1 MASWQSYF
9 FGDIVDLYQGLAINS
24 KTKYLV
30 SETKTKT
37 PLLRIKDLL
46 ENSEEIYIDSKN
58 APQKSLVNR
67 NDLVFT
73 RTGQVG
79 YVFMGRYG
87 VLHNNCFRIVPRNND
102 LVLNEFLFY
111 HFKVPGMREFLTS
124 ISAGSVQPDM
134 NHKIFKTLKI
144 QLPPLQEQRA
154 IAEVL
159 SSLDDKIELLQKQ
172 NETLEALAQS
182 LFRQWYIEEA
192 DDTWEEVELID
203 VFDFKEG
210 PGIRNWQYV
219 EEGFPFINIR
229 LIKNKEIDKSTAN
242 CVSNEEANGKYNH
255 FKLEVDDFV
264 MSTSGTLG
272 KNAIVRDYHL
282 PLLLN
287 TSVIRFRPKES
298 YLKCFMY
305 QYLQSREFTEYLLS
319 AASGSVQLNFG
330 PMHLKAVS
338 LRLPSSERLESFELN
353 CNPFYE
359 KINHNYKSIQTLSQ
373 TRDTLLPKLMS
384 GEVRVKLD

>member
-111 HFKVPGMREFLTS
+111 HFKVPGMKEFLTS

-159 SSLDDKIELLQKQ
+159 SSLDNKIELLQKQ
-172 NETLEALAQS
+172 NETLEALAQT
-182 LFRQWYIEEA
+182 LFRQWFIEEA
-192 DDTWEEVELID
+192 DDSWEEAELKTLGSI
-203 VFDFKEG
+203 VCGKTPSKKMKEYFG
-210 PGIRNWQYV
+210 GDIPFVKIPDMHNLTYVLDSSEHLSTQGSDSQINKLIPPDSVLVSCIATVGVVSMNYSPCHTNQQINTIIPKSEVWTIYIYLLMKSLKPVLIQYASGGTATMNLNTGQFSKLQV
-219 EEGFPFINIR
+219 LSPPKET
-229 LIKNKEIDKSTAN
+229 LIKFNT
-242 CVSNEEANGKYNH
+242 VSRPL
-255 FKLEVDDFV
+255 FK
-264 MSTSGTLG
+264 
-272 KNAIVRDYHL
+272 KIKQN
-282 PLLLN
+282 
-287 TSVIRFRPKES
+287 
-298 YLKCFMY
+298 
-305 QYLQSREFTEYLLS
+305 LLS
-319 AASGSVQLNFG
+319 I
-330 PMHLKAVS
+330 
-338 LRLPSSERLESFELN
+338 R
-353 CNPFYE
+353 
-359 KINHNYKSIQTLSQ
+359 TLTQ

-384 GEVRVKLD
+384 GQVRVKLD